1 MKTVITYGT
10 YDLLHE
16 GHIRLLKRA
25 KALGDYLIV
34 GVTSDVFDHDRG
46 KMNVKQSL
54 AERIEGVK
62 KTGLADQIIVEEYEG
77 QKIADIL
84 KYNVDVFTVGS
95 DWVGKFDY
103 LREYCEVVYLERT
116 QGISSTELRNKEHA
130 IIKLGLVGLGV
141 PTDRFCEEIRFVN
154 GIEVSGVYAD
164 GDKLEDYYC
173 EQYGYTKFTSYD
185 EVLENSDAIY
195 IASDRTQNYNLILHA
210 VKKGKH
216 VLCESPIFLSGKD
229 AKHIFELAD
238 SKRVVV
244 MEALKTLYLPAF
256 ERLLLLINS
265 GIIGEI
271 KDIDVNCS
279 QFLESLDFSDESQGS
294 IYDFGSYAL
303 LPILKMLGDDVKESQ
318 YYVYSKGSFS
328 VFTKGELA
336 YKNATATFRVGKGIK
351 TEGDMVITG
360 TEGYVYVPAPWWKID
375 YFEVRSEDLRKTR
388 KFFYQYKGEGLR
400 YEIHEFVQKINKG
413 IENQQEDIIVAS
425 QMLEDIILH
434 SQKI

>member
-62 KTGLADQIIVEEYEG
+62 KTGLADKIVVEEYEG
-77 QKIADIL
+77 QKIADII
-84 KYNVDVFTVGS
+84 KYNVDTFTVGS

-103 LREYCEVVYLERT
+103 LKEYCEVVYLERT
-116 QGISSTELRNKEHA
+116 QGISSTELRNREHD
-130 IIKLGLVGLGV
+130 IIKLGLMGLGV
-141 PTDRFCEEIRFVN
+141 PTDRFCEESKYVN
-154 GIEVSGVYAD
+154 GIEISGVYSKD
-164 GDKLEDYYC
+164 EELMESYC
-173 EQYGYTKFTSYD
+173 SQYGFARYDSY
-185 EVLENSDAIY
+185 EALLEYSDALY
-195 IASDRTQNYNLILHA
+195 IAEDRMDNYNLILRA
-210 VKKGKH
+210 VEKGKH
-216 VLCESPIFLSGKD
+216 ILCESPIFLKGEE
-229 AKHIFELAD
+229 AKYIFERAE
-238 SKRVVV
+238 SKNVVV

-265 GIIGEI
+265 GIIGEV

-279 QFLESLDFSDESQGS
+279 QFLESLDFSNESQGS
-294 IYDFGSYAL
+294 IYDFGSYVL
-303 LPILKMLGDDVKESQ
+303 LPILKILGDNVKKSN
-318 YYVYSKGSFS
+318 YYVYKKGAFS
-328 VFTKGELA
+328 VFTKGELV

-400 YEIHEFVQKINKG
+400 YEINEFVQKINKD
-413 IENQQEDIIVAS
+413 IPNEEKDIIVAS
-425 QMLEDIILH
+425 QILEDIIAN
-434 SQKI
+434 SKEI

>member
-1 MKTVITYGT
+1 
-10 YDLLHE
+10 
-16 GHIRLLKRA
+16 
-25 KALGDYLIV
+25 
-34 GVTSDVFDHDRG
+34 
-46 KMNVKQSL
+46 
-54 AERIEGVK
+54 
-62 KTGLADQIIVEEYEG
+62 
-77 QKIADIL
+77 
-84 KYNVDVFTVGS
+84 
-95 DWVGKFDY
+95 
-103 LREYCEVVYLERT
+103 
-116 QGISSTELRNKEHA
+116 
-130 IIKLGLVGLGV
+130 
-141 PTDRFCEEIRFVN
+141 
-154 GIEVSGVYAD
+154 
-164 GDKLEDYYC
+164 
-173 EQYGYTKFTSYD
+173 
-185 EVLENSDAIY
+185 
-195 IASDRTQNYNLILHA
+195 
-210 VKKGKH
+210 
-216 VLCESPIFLSGKD
+216 
-229 AKHIFELAD
+229 
-238 SKRVVV
+238 